1 MERPLGALRDIPDQ
15 RDYLVHDILP
25 ESAVIPESVDYTS
38 VYGEVRNQL
47 QLGACVG
54 FASAAMKEGQ
64 EHIDTGD
71 HLVFSPLYIY
81 WQRMGK
87 QPGMYPREAMD
98 ILSSKGICLDKNLEY
113 LRNMTEIGTVPSRLN
128 AEAANYKI
136 SGYYRITTVNELRET
151 LANYGPCFVSIG
163 VTDSF
168 NRLGSSGIWEYKEGE
183 VIKGG
188 HAVCCLPGT
197 IITTKDGFIPIEDIE
212 VGDFVLTHTGK
223 FKRVDNIFSRDINE
237 DICVIH
243 NNCGQEL
250 RVTKEHPIMTKKYS
264 PKTKLVQTEKT
275 SGFLQNVEWIKAG
288 ELINGNL
295 IYSPIYRDDTIDD
308 NIIYEED
315 FFELLGMYIGDGDI
329 AVRYSNNG
337 NIKSAKLRFSLGK
350 KYPDLIDRCMFLIKK
365 YSQNSIGIDNF
376 ANYINLVN
384 YNTVFAKKI
393 GYICGFAKNKNIPFS
408 ILTAPIKYQK
418 AFLKGWYETDGCRST
433 DTCISIFTAEHNLFH
448 QLLFIL
454 KRLNFLYSIQF
465 RKPRHG
471 IIRGG
476 KFHSKGGYNIA
487 LWNIDEKF
495 NQKRTKHVSIYNN
508 DYLINKIRGIDKQY
522 YQGKVYN
529 IEVDEDNSYVAN
541 GIAVHNC
548 AIGYDDKTKL
558 IKFRNSW
565 DSDWGAKGYF
575 YIRYDDLLK
584 RAWDMY
590 KAIDVKSTK
599 YVAPSIFTRLKEVI
613 TWIVRKILHI

>member
-15 RDYLVHDILP
+15 RDYLVRDILP

-183 VIKGG
+183 VVKGG
-188 HAVCCLPGT
+188 HAV
-197 IITTKDGFIPIEDIE
+197 
-212 VGDFVLTHTGK
+212 V
-223 FKRVDNIFSRDINE
+223 
-237 DICVIH
+237 
-243 NNCGQEL
+243 
-250 RVTKEHPIMTKKYS
+250 
-264 PKTKLVQTEKT
+264 
-275 SGFLQNVEWIKAG
+275 A
-288 ELINGNL
+288 
-295 IYSPIYRDDTIDD
+295 
-308 NIIYEED
+308 
-315 FFELLGMYIGDGDI
+315 
-329 AVRYSNNG
+329 
-337 NIKSAKLRFSLGK
+337 
-350 KYPDLIDRCMFLIKK
+350 
-365 YSQNSIGIDNF
+365 
-376 ANYINLVN
+376 
-384 YNTVFAKKI
+384 
-393 GYICGFAKNKNIPFS
+393 
-408 ILTAPIKYQK
+408 
-418 AFLKGWYETDGCRST
+418 
-433 DTCISIFTAEHNLFH
+433 IS
-448 QLLFIL
+448 
-454 KRLNFLYSIQF
+454 
-465 RKPRHG
+465 
-471 IIRGG
+471 
-476 KFHSKGGYNIA
+476 
-487 LWNIDEKF
+487 
-495 NQKRTKHVSIYNN
+495 
-508 DYLINKIRGIDKQY
+508 
-522 YQGKVYN
+522 
-529 IEVDEDNSYVAN
+529 
-541 GIAVHNC
+541 
-548 AIGYDDKTKL
+548 YDDKTKL

-565 DSDWGAKGYF
+565 GFDWGAKGYF